1 MNDRPEG
8 ERSDRLGGKNQGAD
22 LRLRHR
28 SRGLVWGPWSFAE
41 AGALKNGSRIC
52 PRNDDLLVGRPRIPP
67 RPSLFALN
75 RRIT

>member
-41 AGALKNGSRIC
+41 GGALKNGSAYALEMTISSSVDPEY
-52 PRNDDLLVGRPRIPP
+52 PRGQAFLHSIGG
-67 RPSLFALN
+67 
-75 RRIT
+75 